1 MTPELLTFLKET
13 LDELEDYLDNR
24 ADVDD
29 GQPNTAMRLFYKVRR
44 LQEELK

>member
-1 MTPELLTFLKET
+1 MTPELLSFLKET

-29 GQPNTAMRLFYKVRR
+29 GIPNTAMRLFQKVRR

>member
-29 GQPNTAMRLFYKVRR
+29 NQPNTAMRLFYKVRR